1 MVHGGVESSP
11 CQKSALGSTHDRSA
25 GRDSTLGRLC
35 AHHDGDRVV
44 QR

>member
-11 CQKSALGSTHDRSA
+11 CQKSALGSTHDRSP
-25 GRDSTLGRLC
+25 GRDSALDHLC
-35 AHHDGDRVV
+35 ASHDAAGLL